1 MVYPSNQLKMFL
13 GVPILYPISPLTSI
27 PLKTL
32 TVLERVIFDASNKK
46 IQPK

>member
-13 GVPILYPISPLTSI
+13 GVPILLSHFSTNLDSLEKLTA
-27 PLKTL
+27 LD
-32 TVLERVIFDASNKK
+32 RVISDASNKK